1 MKEPPATP
9 GWVSALTAMIVVQM
23 ATAFLTRVTPTI
35 APAMSAELGWSD
47 AVIGY
52 LSSISTVG
60 SIAFLVMGAPIMRR
74 FGSIRALQLGLALGI
89 FGLCFL
95 LPPLLPVAMAGAFL
109 IGLGYG
115 PSSPAGSDV
124 LHRIAPPRHRSL
136 IFSLKQAGVPAGGI
150 VAGLALP
157 PLVTAYGWR
166 ASLLFSAALVVAVIL
181 VVQPMRRR
189 LDAGR
194 DLGQSLAP
202 RAFFSLGNVL
212 EPLRALRGSTSVMR
226 IAAVGACLALG
237 QGIWFA
243 YLITFAVSEL
253 GYDLR
258 AAGLAFAVMQAT
270 GVLGRVLLGWI
281 ADRMRDATRLLAIVC
296 LASGATSLLLMLATP
311 AWPSWLL
318 YALAAVAGVTVSSW
332 NGVQIAEIA
341 RRSPSGLIREAAS
354 GATIVVFLGYVV
366 GPSSFALLVA
376 ATGRFDLG
384 FLVCAAAGLAGFLL
398 LATKRGA

>member
-9 GWVSALTAMIVVQM
+9 GWVSALSAMIIVQM

-74 FGSIRALQLGLALGI
+74 FGSVRALQLGLALGI

-124 LHRIAPPRHRSL
+124 LHRIAPPRHHAL

-157 PLVTAYGWR
+157 PIVAAYGWR

-181 VVQPMRRR
+181 VVQPMRRQ

-194 DLGQSLAP
+194 DQGQSLAP
-202 RAFFSLGNVL
+202 GAFLSLGNVL
-212 EPLRALRGSTSVMR
+212 EPLRALRASTSVMR
-226 IAAVGACLALG
+226 IAAVGACLAIG

-270 GVLGRVLLGWI
+270 GVLGRVLLGWL
-281 ADRMRDATRLLAIVC
+281 ADRMRASVRLLAFVC
-296 LASGATSLLLMLATP
+296 LASGATSLALMLATP

-318 YALAAVAGVTVSSW
+318 YALAAVAGITVSSW

-366 GPSSFALLVA
+366 GPLSFALLVA

-384 FLVCAAAGLAGFLL
+384 FLTCAAAGLVGFLL
-398 LATKRGA
+398 LVTKRGA

>member
-1 MKEPPATP
+1 MKEPAATP
-9 GWVSALTAMIVVQM
+9 GWAGALLAMIVVQM

-35 APAMSAELGWSD
+35 APAMAAELQWSD

-52 LSSISTVG
+52 LSSTSTVG
-60 SIAFLVMGAPIMRR
+60 SIAFLVMGAPLMRR
-74 FGSIRALQLGLALGI
+74 FGSIRALQLGLGLGI

-95 LPPLLPVAMAGAFL
+95 LPPFLPVAMAGAFL

-124 LHRIAPPRHRSL
+124 LHRIAPPRHHAL

-157 PLVTAYGWR
+157 PLVANYGWR
-166 ASLLFSAALVVAVIL
+166 ASLLFSALLVVAVIL
-181 VVQPMRRR
+181 VVQPMRSR

-194 DLGQSLAP
+194 DQAQSLAP
-202 RAFFSLGNVL
+202 GAFLSLGNVL
-212 EPLRALRGSTSVMR
+212 EPLRALHRSASVMR
-226 IAAVGACLALG
+226 IAAVGACLAIG

-258 AAGLAFAVMQAT
+258 AAGLAFALMQAT
-270 GVLGRVLLGWI
+270 GVFGRILLGWI
-281 ADRMRDATRLLAIVC
+281 ADRMRAGIRLLALVC
-296 LASGATSLLLMLATP
+296 LASGLTSLTLMLADP
-311 AWPSWLL
+311 GWPSWLFYGL
-318 YALAAVAGVTVSSW
+318 SAVAGITVSSW

-341 RRSPSGLIREAAS
+341 RRSPAGHIREAAS
-354 GATIVVFLGYVV
+354 GATIIVFLGYVA
-366 GPSSFALLVA
+366 GPLSFALIVA
-376 ATGRFDLG
+376 TTGRFDLG
-384 FLVCAAAGLAGFLL
+384 FLLCAAAGLLGFLL
-398 LATKRGA
+398 LATKPGA

>member
-9 GWVSALTAMIVVQM
+9 GWVSALSAMIIVQM

-74 FGSIRALQLGLALGI
+74 FGSVRALQLGLALGI

-124 LHRIAPPRHRSL
+124 LHRIAPPRHHAL

-150 VAGLALP
+150 VA
-157 PLVTAYGWR
+157 AYGWR

-181 VVQPMRRR
+181 VVQPMRRQ

-194 DLGQSLAP
+194 DQGQSLAP
-202 RAFFSLGNVL
+202 GAFLSLGNVL
-212 EPLRALRGSTSVMR
+212 EPLRALRASTSVMR
-226 IAAVGACLALG
+226 IAAVGACLAIG

-270 GVLGRVLLGWI
+270 GVLGRVLLGWL
-281 ADRMRDATRLLAIVC
+281 ADRMRASVRLLAFVC
-296 LASGATSLLLMLATP
+296 LASGATSLALMLATP

-318 YALAAVAGVTVSSW
+318 YALAAVAGITVSSW

-366 GPSSFALLVA
+366 GPLSFALLVA

-384 FLVCAAAGLAGFLL
+384 FLTCAAAGLVGFLL
-398 LATKRGA
+398 LVTKRGA